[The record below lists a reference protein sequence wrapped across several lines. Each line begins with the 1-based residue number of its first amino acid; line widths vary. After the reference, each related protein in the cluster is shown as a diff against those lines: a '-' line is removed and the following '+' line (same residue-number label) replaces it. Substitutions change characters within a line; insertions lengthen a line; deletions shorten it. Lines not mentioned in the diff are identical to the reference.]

1 METKESAFHL
11 SAIALLAQSEKV
23 TSLSISNGTLE
34 DIAVIIKL
42 YGGEVHVIEGQ
53 HNTILCRSKIEN
65 CHLWIHVQTTNLACV
80 LQKESFQSNES
91 IFEKG
96 TNLIIIDNQYVVLSD
111 ATK

>member
-1 METKESAFHL
+1 L
-11 SAIALLAQSEKV
+11 GQPDKV
-23 TSLSISNGTLE
+23 TSISVSTGTLQ
-34 DIAVIIKL
+34 DIVLVINS
-42 YGGEVHVIEGQ
+42 YGGEVSVIEGQ
-53 HNTILCRSKIEN
+53 HNTILCRSKIGN

-96 TNLIIIDNQYVVLSD
+96 TDLTVIDNQYLVLSD

>member
-1 METKESAFHL
+1 METKESYL
-11 SAIALLAQSEKV
+11 SAIALLGQPDKV
-23 TSLSISNGTLE
+23 TSISVSTGTLQ
-34 DIAVIIKL
+34 DIVLVIKS
-42 YGGEVHVIEGQ
+42 YGGEVHVIGGQ
-53 HNTILCRSKIEN
+53 HNTILCRSKIGN

-96 TNLIIIDNQYVVLSD
+96 TYLTVIDNQYLVLSD

>member
-1 METKESAFHL
+1 METKESYL
-11 SAIALLAQSEKV
+11 SAIALLGQLDKF
-23 TSLSISNGTLE
+23 TSLSLLSGTLE
-34 DIAVIIKL
+34 EIVFVIKL
-42 YGGEVHVIEGQ
+42 YGGEVSVIEGQ
-53 HNTILCRSKIEN
+53 HNTILCRSKIGN

-96 TNLIIIDNQYVVLSD
+96 TDLTIIDNQYLVLSD